1 MMDIGTMAQWGSF
14 VVAFLALV
22 YTVNSARSKVTQDQ
36 LAKKA
41 SADDVVVMH
50 TRLDVIAT
58 RLDGCED
65 RITRAEGELEHM
77 PDRDTTHRLE
87 MAIARLEGRMETM
100 DERLKPIAAISV
112 RLQDMA
118 MEGRLK

>member
-1 MMDIGTMAQWGSF
+1 MDIGTAAQWGSF
-14 VVAFLALV
+14 VVAFLALA
-22 YTVNSARSKVTQDQ
+22 YTINSARSKVSQDQ
-36 LAKKA
+36 LNKKA
-41 SADDVVVMH
+41 SADDVAVMH
-50 TRLDVIAT
+50 TRLEVIAT
-58 RLDGCED
+58 RLDGVED
-65 RITRAEGELEHM
+65 RVTRAEGELEHM

-100 DERLKPIAAISV
+100 DERLKPIAAVSL

>member
-1 MMDIGTMAQWGSF
+1 MDIGTAAQWGSLF
-14 VVAFLALV
+14 VAALALI
-22 YTVNSARSKVTQDQ
+22 YTVASARSRVSQDQ

-41 SADDVVVMH
+41 SADDVAVMH
-50 TRLDVIAT
+50 TRLEVLAT
-58 RLDGCED
+58 RLDGVED
-65 RITRAEGELEHM
+65 RVTRAEGELEHM

-112 RLQDMA
+112 RLQDMV
-118 MEGRLK
+118 MENKLK